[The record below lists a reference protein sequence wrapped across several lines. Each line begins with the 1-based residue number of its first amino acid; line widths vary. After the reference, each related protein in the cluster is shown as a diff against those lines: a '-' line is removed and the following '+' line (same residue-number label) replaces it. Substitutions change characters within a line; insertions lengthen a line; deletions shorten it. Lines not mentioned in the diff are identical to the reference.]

1 MENTEEKVMLADMMA
16 EELGSEMDAISEMEI
31 GSEQQSKAIDNLA
44 ALAKIRQDLIK
55 SDVDNNFEQE
65 KLNFEKEK
73 FEYQKVRDNNFE
85 QEKLNFEKE
94 KFEYQKV
101 QDNKKAQAEK
111 RDKIVDYVLTA
122 AGIIIPAALGIAR
135 IHRDNKWMAW
145 GFEYEKTGAITSKT
159 FNSLLKHF
167 NSPRE

>member
-55 SDVDNNFEQE
+55 SDV
-65 KLNFEKEK
+65 
-73 FEYQKVRDNNFE
+73 DNNFE

>member
-1 MENTEEKVMLADMMA
+1 MENTEEKVMLTDMMA

-55 SDVDNNFEQE
+55 SDV
-65 KLNFEKEK
+65 
-73 FEYQKVRDNNFE
+73 DNNFE

>member
-1 MENTEEKVMLADMMA
+1 MENTEEKVMLTDMMA

-73 FEYQKVRDNNFE
+73 FEYQKV
-85 QEKLNFEKE
+85 
-94 KFEYQKV
+94 

-111 RDKIVDYVLTA
+111 RDNIVDYVLTA

>member
-44 ALAKIRQDLIK
+44 ALAKIRQNLIK

-73 FEYQKVRDNNFE
+73 FEH
-85 QEKLNFEKE
+85 
-94 KFEYQKV
+94 QKV